1 MTFSHLHVASWSIL
15 LATQFTNATANGYV
29 FPYNLL
35 CSQAEGFAR
44 QALAERKENCSP
56 YLLSLCSDTQCGA
69 SGGLSGDQGSCINIA
84 DQSASLCTDGCTY
97 LFGGFTVAQII
108 SGSKTW
114 VSEFFTST
122 HVAFTHVLTVGDAI
136 EVVRY
141 DFLPITWPANIP
153 VSACTFSFNGDAC
166 LCERY
171 YCDASQSTT
180 GERIDCS
187 GLEGGSVIEVCNAP
201 SLTTE
206 LSRMELLFWL
216 PILFCDG
223 DTGSADGSGTPAV
236 EEALSASGG
245 KENSKSSDEEDVV
258 GGDGDGDVAGKTS
271 DAANTSN
278 NGIEAS
284 SLVAGSLSLVAILY
298 YL

>member
-1 MTFSHLHVASWSIL
+1 
-15 LATQFTNATANGYV
+15 
-29 FPYNLL
+29 
-35 CSQAEGFAR
+35 
-44 QALAERKENCSP
+44 
-56 YLLSLCSDTQCGA
+56 
-69 SGGLSGDQGSCINIA
+69 
-84 DQSASLCTDGCTY
+84 
-97 LFGGFTVAQII
+97 
-108 SGSKTW
+108 
-114 VSEFFTST
+114 
-122 HVAFTHVLTVGDAI
+122 
-136 EVVRY
+136 
-141 DFLPITWPANIP
+141 
-153 VSACTFSFNGDAC
+153 
-166 LCERY
+166 
-171 YCDASQSTT
+171 
-180 GERIDCS
+180 
-187 GLEGGSVIEVCNAP
+187 
-201 SLTTE
+201 
-206 LSRMELLFWL
+206 MELLFWL